1 MNILGAVLAGLGGTI
16 SISMVMALAP
26 QMGMPA
32 MDIVGMLGAMFS
44 KESNRPLGWMI
55 HLMMGVVFALIYA
68 LLWTIGIGTVSPTWG
83 IVFGIVH
90 WLLVGLMMGMMP
102 MMHVGIKS
110 GGAQRA
116 PRAPGVFMLNN
127 GGMMA
132 FVGGLMGHA
141 IYGVVVAVIYGLFV

>member
-16 SISMVMALAP
+16 GISMVMAMAP

-44 KESNRPLGWMI
+44 KETNRPLGWMM

-68 LLWTIGIGTVSPTWG
+68 LLWSIGIGTVSAIWG

-90 WLLVGLMMGMMP
+90 WLLVGLMMGALP
-102 MMHVGIKS
+102 MMHVGIRS
-110 GGAQRA
+110 GGV
-116 PRAPGVFMLNN
+116 RAPGVLMLNN

-141 IYGVVVAVIYGLFV
+141 IYGLVVAVIYGLFV